1 MIRRE
6 VSVSMPMLVKV
17 LVVGTA
23 VSLVVWAAFLA
34 LLRWRG
40 VSVWWRTMFGPAIV
54 FDSAD
59 DDGTPVRLLNV
70 GGTFQSICYTD
81 DELRWELVCEYHRT
95 MADVVARASED
106 HDLRRAL
113 VMGGGGFSFP
123 KWLVTH
129 SRRLRVD
136 AVEIDPKVIDIARER
151 FCLAE
156 AEAEADGRL
165 NVVCADAWAWLC
177 EGCDEG
183 ADEPVRYDLIVSDAF
198 GGKKPLGPMQ
208 GFEGAQMVRK
218 RLAPGG
224 VFLANVRSP
233 LEGDDARG
241 LLEAKAAFGMAFE
254 HVEVIPERP
263 EEPGRLQNNVLVAY
277 DEGWRPSPSA
287 LSHK

>member
-6 VSVSMPMLVKV
+6 VPVPMPMLVKV
-17 LVVGTA
+17 LVVGTV

-54 FDSAD
+54 FDSTD

-70 GGTFQSICYTD
+70 GGTFQSICYTGD
-81 DELRWELVCEYHRT
+81 DLRWELVCEYHRT
-95 MADVVARASED
+95 MAELVVRLSDD

-129 SRRLRVD
+129 SRRLAVD

-151 FCLAE
+151 FRLAE
-156 AEAEADGRL
+156 AESEAAGRL

-177 EGCDEG
+177 GGCD
-183 ADEPVRYDLIVSDAF
+183 ADASEPTRYDLIVSDAF
-198 GGKKPLGPMQ
+198 GGKRPLGPMQ
-208 GFEGAQMVRK
+208 GFEGAQMVRE
-218 RLAPGG
+218 RLAPEG

-233 LEGDDARG
+233 LEGDDAAG
-241 LLEAKAAFGMAFE
+241 LLEAKAAFGMVFE
-254 HVEVIPERP
+254 HVTVIPERP
-263 EEPGRLQNNVLVAY
+263 EEPGRLQNNVLVAC
-277 DEGWRPSPSA
+277 DRELR
-287 LSHK
+287 LD